1 MSAPTTPFTAQLRT
15 HGETIVLGAPD
26 APERWTV
33 RVEMPEVWDVVRI
46 SAPPTEPV
54 LALKVR
60 ALAVL
65 YPDAAYHDDFVL
77 KLSGIAVT
85 DENASL
91 ADLGAKDGSIFLL
104 QFRRR
109 RPVR

>member
-15 HGETIVLGAPD
+15 HGETIALGAPD
-26 APERWTV
+26 APTRWTI
-33 RVEMPEVWDVVRI
+33 RVEMPEVWDVVRFT
-46 SAPPTEPV
+46 APPTEPV

-60 ALAVL
+60 ALEAL

-77 KLSGIAVT
+77 KLHGFVVT

-91 ADLGAKDGSIFLL
+91 ADAGAQDGSIFLL